1 MSSTAYIS
9 KISCYLP
16 SVVAENEMNRL
27 TKKTGILRRHIAA
40 ENETAADLAACAVA
54 RLGLSEEET
63 KAIDYLLFCTQ
74 SPDYILP
81 TTACVLH
88 KRLGL
93 ATHCGALDFNLGCSG
108 YVYGLSLAK
117 GLIESKQ
124 ARRVLLLTGETYS
137 KHIHQED
144 NYTAPLFGDAG
155 PATLIEAYD
164 VQAESCG
171 IGCFSFGTDGDGAN
185 HLIIPSGGSREP
197 FSHTALV
204 ETMDGHGNKR
214 SNYTINMA
222 GAAIADFALCV
233 VPPLVEDI
241 LHKAQCSRADVS
253 YYVFHQAN
261 KLMLELLQQECDL
274 LEYPFWNDVSEY
286 ANTVSN
292 SIPLAL
298 HDLLKT
304 HGAGELHNVM
314 LAGFGVGL
322 SWAGCMVDLRH
333 VQV

>member
-1 MSSTAYIS
+1 MISTAYIS

-40 ENETAADLAACAVA
+40 DNETAADLAACAVA

-63 KAIDYLLFCTQ
+63 KGIDYLLFCTQ

-93 ATHCGALDFNLGCSG
+93 ATHCGALDFNMGCSG

-117 GLIESKQ
+117 GLIESQQ

-137 KHIHQED
+137 KHIHPED
-144 NYTAPLFGDAG
+144 MSTVPLFGDAG
-155 PATLIEAYD
+155 TATLIDARE
-164 VQAESCG
+164 VQGGTCC
-171 IGCFSFGTDGDGAN
+171 IGYFSFGTDGGGAN
-185 HLIIPSGGSREP
+185 HLIIPSGGCREP
-197 FSHTALV
+197 SFLNPLV
-204 ETMDGHGNKR
+204 EKIDEHGNKR
-214 SNYTINMA
+214 SNYSINMV
-222 GAAIADFALCV
+222 GAAIGDFALQV
-233 VPPLVEDI
+233 VPPLVEDV
-241 LHKAQCSRADVS
+241 LQKAKCSRADVN
-253 YYVFHQAN
+253 YFVFHQAN
-261 KLMLELLQQECDL
+261 KFMLQFLQQACDL
-274 LEYPFWNDVSEY
+274 LTYPFWNDASEY
-286 ANTVSN
+286 GNTVSN

-298 HDLLKT
+298 HDLIQK
-304 HGAGELHNVM
+304 HGASGLHNVM

-322 SWAGCMVDLRH
+322 SWAGCMVDLRFAKL
-333 VQV
+333 